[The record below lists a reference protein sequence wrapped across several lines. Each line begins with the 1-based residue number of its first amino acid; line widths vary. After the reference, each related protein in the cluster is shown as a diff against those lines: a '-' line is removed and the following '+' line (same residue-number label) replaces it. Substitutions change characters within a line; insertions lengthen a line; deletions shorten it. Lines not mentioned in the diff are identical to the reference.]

1 MINIGIGVKSIPAEW
16 GQCLLGNGVREQPHL
31 GKQPPAVFEEKKNI
45 VLVSVQCVKEVEEGA
60 EDAALGCPDVER
72 QTDEEV

>member
-1 MINIGIGVKSIPAEW
+1 M
-16 GQCLLGNGVREQPHL
+16 VREQPQL
-31 GKQPPAVFEEKKNI
+31 GKQPPAVLEEKKKRI

-72 QTDEEV
+72 QTDGEV

>member
-1 MINIGIGVKSIPAEW
+1 MSNLY
-16 GQCLLGNGVREQPHL
+16 QRNGFNVCKEMVREQPHL
-31 GKQPPAVFEEKKNI
+31 GKEKKRI

-72 QTDEEV
+72 QTDGEV